1 VARIAT
7 ITLNGITSIGEVIIV
22 SLGAKGFCLHE
33 GSRARSLGSKSIT
46 ITSKKKTKSAENYVS
61 KSLDNIQAKNQR
73 IFTWDKPLCINA
85 KLHHRVLDSHDEFVE
100 ESRPA

>member
-33 GSRARSLGSKSIT
+33 GSRARSFGGKSIT
-46 ITSKKKTKSAENYVS
+46 ITSKKKPSQQKTMCRKVLTTFKPKIREFSPGI
-61 KSLDNIQAKNQR
+61 SL
-73 IFTWDKPLCINA
+73 
-85 KLHHRVLDSHDEFVE
+85 FV
-100 ESRPA
+100 